1 MSMAE
6 IENGQT
12 RGIDMMNG
20 VEGLG
25 WHIFVDTRR
34 IYHKPQQAIHT
45 EVVVR
50 ASWDS
55 YSDYLDRGAHQDGG

>member
-1 MSMAE
+1 MAE

-12 RGIDMMNG
+12 RGIDMTNG

-34 IYHKPQQAIHT
+34 IYHKPPQAIHT
-45 EVVVR
+45 KVVVR
-50 ASWDS
+50 ANWDT
-55 YSDYLDRGAHQDGG
+55 YSHCLDRGADQDGG